1 MTHGSS
7 AVRRRHQGNDA
18 GAAGSPTDKMC
29 SGRLNELLRID
40 REALARH
47 PEAVATGLVLFT
59 VAIWGSTPQVTSVGS
74 DHSQPFT
81 LTMLR
86 ALPTGLVLLAAM
98 PMLRFRFPRGRSAW
112 AFTTVSGLLMV
123 GVFLGGFTEG
133 IARAGPGPAI
143 VMSSTS
149 PLWVAVLSRVV
160 YRERIA
166 LRTAA
171 GLLVGFLGVILVF
184 SSQLDSSSGAGNVAL
199 GLAFALAAALGW
211 AIGTLIVKEQ
221 LTRQPETDLL
231 GVVAGQYLIGG
242 IVLLVLSS
250 LIEGSGGAQWGSA
263 DLWLSVAFIS
273 IVGSAIATLAYFAA
287 LRMISATRVTAWS
300 FLSPVVAILIG
311 LGLGTVPKA
320 LVFIGMGITIVGVF
334 VVNLPSREP
343 RESLAE
349 LAEDAELGVA
359 LDSVGA

>member
-1 MTHGSS
+1 M
-7 AVRRRHQGNDA
+7 
-18 GAAGSPTDKMC
+18 
-29 SGRLNELLRID
+29 LRID

-47 PEAVATGLVLFT
+47 PEALATGLVLFT
-59 VAIWGSTPQVTSVGS
+59 VAIWGSTPQVTAVGAE
-74 DHSQPFT
+74 HSEPFT

-86 ALPTGLVLLAAM
+86 ALPTGLILLAAM
-98 PMLRFRFPRGRSAW
+98 PLLRFRFPRGTRAW
-112 AFTTVSGLLMV
+112 LFTAVSGLLMV

-149 PLWVAVLSRVV
+149 PLWVAVLSRLI
-160 YRERIA
+160 YRERVS
-166 LRTAA
+166 LRTTV
-171 GLLVGFLGVILVF
+171 GLLVGFAGVILVF
-184 SSQLDSSSGAGNVAL
+184 SSQLGSSSGAGNTAV

-221 LTRQPETDLL
+221 LTRQPDTDLL

-250 LIEGSGGAQWGSA
+250 LIEGSGGAHWSSV

-273 IVGSAIATLAYFAA
+273 IVGSAIATVAYFGA

-300 FLSPVVAILIG
+300 FLSPVVAIIIG

-320 LVFIGMGITIVGVF
+320 LVFVGMAITIAGVCI
-334 VVNLPSREP
+334 VNLPKRKRGRFEEP
-343 RESLAE
+343 VEGA
-349 LAEDAELGVA
+349 ALGAVV
-359 LDSVGA
+359 LEPVGAPASAGR